1 MLFVLMPAANLTS
14 KIKQEKL
21 QIIKS
26 VRQGIPQGTLTY
38 NSYSGGVGNAGVE
51 TRDKGIP
58 KPKQSP

>member
-38 NSYSGGVGNAGVE
+38 NSYSGG
-51 TRDKGIP
+51 
-58 KPKQSP
+58 